1 MQIEGEFMKKKIL
14 LTIISVLILIS
25 VGCSKSDVAV
35 DTVNSKEEAE
45 STGVTTDYPAAIMVD
60 GSVYLLSGTPMPA
73 KVDADAVIGYTES
86 YTDTFPE
93 KNGETNFNSELDMPY
108 AKVEGG
114 IAILYQNEWYLCTP
128 RDTEINWDNLSEEEK
143 MAQDP
148 TYNAE

>member
-1 MQIEGEFMKKKIL
+1 MKKGIL
-14 LTIISVLILIS
+14 LTITIVLTLTS
-25 VGCSKSDVAV
+25 AGCRKSEIAV
-35 DTVNSKEEAE
+35 DSVNSKEDVE

-60 GSVYLLSGTPMPA
+60 GSVFLLSGTPMSA
-73 KVDADAVIGYTES
+73 EVDASSIIGYTES

-114 IAILYQNEWYLCTP
+114 IAVLYQNEWYLCTP
-128 RDTEINWDNLSEEEK
+128 KDTEINWDDLSEEEK
-143 MAQDP
+143 MEQDP